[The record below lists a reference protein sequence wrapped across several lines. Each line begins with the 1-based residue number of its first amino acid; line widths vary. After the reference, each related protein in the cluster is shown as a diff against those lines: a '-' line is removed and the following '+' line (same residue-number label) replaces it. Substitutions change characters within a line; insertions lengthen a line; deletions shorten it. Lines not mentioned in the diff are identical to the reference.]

1 MGNKSVTTGSFSIQ
15 TKNEPTRHLN
25 PVIVDTLAV
34 ALAVVLAAAMIYGMF
49 TCHLANYPEL
59 GAINLW

>member
-1 MGNKSVTTGSFSIQ
+1 MKNKSVATESFCIRTQ
-15 TKNEPTRHLN
+15 NGPARHLN

-34 ALAVVLAAAMIYGMF
+34 ALAVVMAAAMIYGMF

-59 GAINLW
+59 GVIRW